1 MPTRERPCA
10 SNAVRGSI
18 PFTVF
23 TKIEPLLGKVERGE
37 VEESTRLPANGAGMS
52 DVERIPTHI
61 EGLDENMQGGI
72 PQGHICIVAGASG
85 AMKSSLTFSVLYNA
99 VLYGETSGIYVTLEQ
114 GKDSLR
120 SHMANM
126 GMNVDDARVRNRIA
140 IIDLSDLRV
149 ELDKQGMSDR
159 VDWMGQL
166 IKQLTS
172 YREAIGFELLVF
184 DSLGAFFTLT
194 KMENPRDE
202 IFRLF
207 EAVRRLGLTAYF
219 ICEMTGEDNKQ
230 FGEYG
235 VEDYLSDGVLHL
247 VMERSGD
254 DVNRKLGIVKMRHTR
269 HSLGYKPFNWKED
282 EQRFTIL

>member
-1 MPTRERPCA
+1 MTCLA
-10 SNAVRGSI
+10 
-18 PFTVF
+18 T
-23 TKIEPLLGKVERGE
+23 
-37 VEESTRLPANGAGMS
+37 NGAGMS

-61 EGLDENMQGGI
+61 EGLDENMQGGV
-72 PQGHICIVAGASG
+72 PQGHICIVAGSSG
-85 AMKSSLTFSVLYNA
+85 AMKSSLTFSMLYNA

-207 EAVRRLGLTAYF
+207 EAVRRLGLTAFF
-219 ICEMTGEDNKQ
+219 ICEMTGDDHKQ

-254 DVNRKLGIVKMRHTR
+254 EVNRKLGIVKMRHTR
-269 HSLGYKPFNWKED
+269 HSLGYKPFNWKEN